1 MRIKPVEH
9 KYGKPKPYPV
19 SFGILKGYRKI
30 PYGEYT
36 WGNYKGYHIRI
47 IDYSKYDQKLIYVS
61 DSKLHKWIM
70 SKLSYVQ
77 NGIRQ
82 VMRSKAK

>member
-1 MRIKPVEH
+1 MQIQPLRHPSPNPR
-9 KYGKPKPYPV
+9 PKDI

-36 WGNYKGYHIRI
+36 WGEYKDYHIRI

-61 DSKLHKWIM
+61 YSKLHKWIM
-70 SKLSYVQ
+70 SKLTYVQ
-77 NGIRQ
+77 NGIRK

>member
-1 MRIKPVEH
+1 MRIQPLRH
-9 KYGKPKPYPV
+9 PSPNPKDI

-30 PYGEYT
+30 PWGEYT
-36 WGNYKGYHIRI
+36 WGKYKDYYISI
-47 IDYSKYDQKLIYVS
+47 IDYPKYDQKLIYVS

-70 SKLSYVQ
+70 SKLTYVQ
-77 NGIRQ
+77 NGIKQ